1 MNKKGLVLTALISV
15 LVSNIIAGNVERVDS
30 THYGLDEVV
39 ITGSRGS
46 ILSSEL
52 PMSVSVVNKE
62 KIENRLESSLLT
74 VVSEQVPGFFNTSRS
89 MMGYGISTG
98 SAGGMNIRGIG
109 GTNSAEMLVL
119 IDGHPQ
125 YSGLMGHPIAD
136 AYQSAFVSRVEVV
149 RGPASVLYGS
159 NAMGGVMNIIT
170 DKASQEGWNNSLRI
184 SGGSYGSLQS
194 QVASHFRKNGF
205 FSSAS
210 LLYNRSDGHR
220 ANMGYSQW
228 QGALNM
234 GYDISSV
241 WSASATVNIADIKSE
256 NPGPV
261 TALIYNNDADILR
274 GAASVSLDNS
284 YGRMSGSLMVFH
296 NWGDNTVND
305 GNAADA
311 APLTYQFR
319 SQDEL
324 SGINMYEN
332 FSFFEGNKITLG
344 FDYMH
349 TWGKGWF
356 KHDDGTLSS
365 PWSKTLPPVS
375 KDADEVA
382 GYVNVHQ
389 NFFDFISLEA
399 GIRYN
404 HHSLVG
410 NELVPQVGMTLHQAG
425 VGDFKLMVGKGYR
438 NPTFKDMF
446 LFPPMNS
453 DLLPEKLMNYELSY
467 SNNLL
472 DGALHIEANLFY
484 IEAENVILIE
494 RVGGRPKN
502 MNSGELKN
510 SGFELTARYRLS
522 DNLSF
527 NSNYSFLHMETPV
540 VAAPKHKAYI
550 EADWSFEKWH
560 IVSGVQYIGG
570 LYTDVA
576 KGTVQDYVLWN
587 ARASYSLTNDASLF
601 VRAENL
607 LTQSYEINAGFPMPK
622 CTLMG
627 GISIGF

>member
-1 MNKKGLVLTALISV
+1 MNIKSIVLTAVIPAFV
-15 LVSNIIAGNVERVDS
+15 YNINAAEAERLD
-30 THYGLDEVV
+30 TLQYGLEEVV
-39 ITGSRGS
+39 VTGSRGS

-52 PMSVSVVNKE
+52 PMAVIVVDKAN
-62 KIENRLESSLLT
+62 IENRFESSLLT
-74 VVSEQVPGFFNTSRS
+74 VINEQVPGFFNTSRS

-98 SAGGMNIRGIG
+98 AAGGMNIRGIG

-136 AYQSAFVSRVEVV
+136 AYQSAFVNRVEVV

-170 DKASQEGWNNSLRI
+170 DKAYQEGWKNSIRM

-194 QVASHFRKNGF
+194 QVASHFRKDRF

-220 ANMGYSQW
+220 ANMKYEQW
-228 QGALNM
+228 QGSLNM
-234 GYDISSV
+234 GYDISEA
-241 WSASATVNIADIKSE
+241 WCTSATVNIADIKSE

-261 TALIYNNDADILR
+261 NALLFNNDADILR
-274 GAASVSLDNS
+274 GAASVSIDNN
-284 YGRMSGSLMVFH
+284 YRNMSGALMVFH
-296 NWGDNTVND
+296 NWGDHTVND

-319 SQDEL
+319 SKDEL

-332 FSFFEGNKITLG
+332 FSLFEGNKITIG

-365 PWSKTLPPVS
+365 PWRKDLAPVS
-375 KDADEVA
+375 KEADEVA
-382 GYVNVHQ
+382 GYANVHQ
-389 NFFDFISLEA
+389 NLFDFMSVEA
-399 GIRYN
+399 GLRYN

-410 NELVPQVGMTLHQAG
+410 NELVPQVGMTLRPSG
-425 VGDFKLMVGKGYR
+425 IGDFKLMVGKGYR

-446 LFPPMNS
+446 LFGSMNP
-453 DLLPEKLMNYELSY
+453 DLLPEKLMNYELAY

-472 DGALHIEANLFY
+472 DGALHIEANIFY
-484 IEAENVILIE
+484 IKAENVILTE
-494 RVGGRPKN
+494 MVGGRKKN
-502 MNSGELKN
+502 MNSGELQN
-510 SGFELTARYRLS
+510 SGFELMVRYRLS
-522 DNLSF
+522 DNFTL

-540 VAAPKHKAYI
+540 VAAPEHKAYI
-550 EADWSFEKWH
+550 EADWSHAKWQ
-560 IVSGVQYIGG
+560 IISGVQYIGG
-570 LYTDVA
+570 LYTDVTR
-576 KGTVQDYVLWN
+576 GTVQDYVLWN
-587 ARASYSLTNDASLF
+587 ARASYNLTGEISLF
-601 VRAENL
+601 ARAENIL
-607 LTQSYEINAGFPMPK
+607 VQSYEINADFPMPK
-622 CTLMG
+622 CTVMS
-627 GISIGF
+627 GISVNF